1 VIRAAPILAAAL
13 AALVA
18 GAATAAVYEKTVE
31 NGPVRA
37 TLRIEP
43 DAPRI
48 GDPVVLTLEVS
59 AEPDV
64 ELIMP
69 EFGEA
74 LDRFSIVD
82 FAPSEGV
89 DDEGRSVATH
99 RYTLQPSRS
108 GTQTVPPLLIEFV
121 DHRPGRAAS
130 PDDADAFELLTER
143 ASFEVAAV
151 LPEDAPLELRPA
163 LGALPPLAG
172 PGGPVWPWLLGAAAL
187 LAALLPFA
195 LRALARYRDRQR
207 RESAY
212 EVARA
217 GLDALLYGPRPDASG
232 MDAFFVALSGVVR
245 RYLEDRFG
253 VRSPELT
260 TDEFLE
266 QLSDSP
272 DLVRSHREL
281 LQSFLRRADL
291 VKFAHL
297 DPGPEGVEQSIGD
310 AQRFLEAT
318 RHTEVD
324 APAAP
329 GLAARAVPGPEA
341 SRG

>member
-1 VIRAAPILAAAL
+1 LIRGGWMLATAL
-13 AALVA
+13 AGLLG
-18 GAATAAVYEKTVE
+18 GAASAAVHEHTVE

-43 DAPRI
+43 DEPRI
-48 GDPVVLTLEVS
+48 GDPVVLWLEVS
-59 AEPDV
+59 AEPGV

-74 LDRFSIVD
+74 LDRFAIVD

-108 GTQTVPPLLIEFV
+108 GSQSVPPLLIEFV
-121 DHRPGRAAS
+121 DRRPGRASS
-130 PDDADAFELLTER
+130 PADADAYELLTER
-143 ASFEVAAV
+143 VEFEVAAV
-151 LPEDAPLELRPA
+151 LAEDAPLELRPM
-163 LGALPPLAG
+163 LGALPPLAE
-172 PGGPVWPWLLGAAAL
+172 PGGPLWPWLLAVAAVLAAA
-187 LAALLPFA
+187 APFVY
-195 LRALARYRDRQR
+195 RAFVRHQDRQR
-207 RESAY
+207 RASAY
-212 EVARA
+212 DVARA
-217 GLDALLYGPRPDASG
+217 ELDALLYGRRPDASG
-232 MDAFFVALSGVVR
+232 MDVFFVELSRIVR
-245 RYLEDRFG
+245 RYLEDRFE

-272 DLVRSHREL
+272 ELVRSHREL

-291 VKFAHL
+291 VKFAHH
-297 DPGPEGVEQSIGD
+297 DPGPEGVEESIGD

-318 RHTEVD
+318 RS
-324 APAAP
+324 
-329 GLAARAVPGPEA
+329 GEA
-341 SRG
+341 EAIRV